1 MINSHNYYIWLLI
14 ISQPEYDYKSYS
26 SYRVFYRGINVIATE
41 QIRKRITEA
50 IQQSGMTQTAIANA
64 LNISQS
70 TIAHYLKGDI
80 LPALDTF
87 ANLCKL
93 LDVDTNYI
101 LCQE

>member
-1 MINSHNYYIWLLI
+1 M
-14 ISQPEYDYKSYS
+14 
-26 SYRVFYRGINVIATE
+26 IATE

>member
-1 MINSHNYYIWLLI
+1 MIAL
-14 ISQPEYDYKSYS
+14 
-26 SYRVFYRGINVIATE
+26 E
-41 QIRKRITEA
+41 QIKERLTEA
-50 IQQSGMTQTAIANA
+50 IRQSGLTQTAIAKE
-64 LNISQS
+64 LNITQS
-70 TIAHYLKGDI
+70 TIAHYIKGDI